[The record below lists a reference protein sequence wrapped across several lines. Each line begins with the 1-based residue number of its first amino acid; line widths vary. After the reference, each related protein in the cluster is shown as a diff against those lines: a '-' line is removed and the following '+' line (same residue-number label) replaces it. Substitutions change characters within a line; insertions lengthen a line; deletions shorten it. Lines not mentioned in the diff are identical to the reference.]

1 MFKIHSKT
9 NNAMDL
15 VSIIIPYFKK
25 REYIRDTLNSVLKQT
40 YKNLEV
46 IIIYDDQ
53 EREDLDY
60 IKKLVKLDKRISLMI
75 NKRSLGAGISRN
87 NGIKRC
93 KGKYVSFID
102 ADDVWKKNKLDLQIK
117 FMKKKNLSISHT
129 NYEIIDK
136 ENNIINFKTARTFSN
151 VSDLLRSCD
160 IGLSSVI
167 AKKEILKKECLFA
180 NLKTK
185 EDFVLWLKILKKN
198 IKIGGLKKNLM
209 CWRKLDNSLSSSVI
223 QKIKDG
229 YRVYNQFMKFNLFK
243 SLYFLFLLSL
253 NSLFK

>member
-1 MFKIHSKT
+1 
-9 NNAMDL
+9 MDL
-15 VSIIIPYFKK
+15 VSIIIPYFRK
-25 REYIRDTLNSVLKQT
+25 REYITDTLNSVLKQT

-53 EREDLDY
+53 QKEDLAL
-60 IKKLVKLDKRISLMI
+60 IKKLVKLDKRISLII
-75 NKRSLGAGISRN
+75 NKHTLGAGISRN
-87 NGIKRC
+87 NGIKKC

-102 ADDVWKKNKLDLQIK
+102 ADDIWKKNKLELQIE
-117 FMKKKNLSISHT
+117 FMKKKNLLISHT
-129 NYEIIDK
+129 NYETIDK
-136 ENNIINFKTARTFSN
+136 KNNVINIKIAKNFDN
-151 VSDLLRSCD
+151 VNDLLKSCD

-167 AKKEILKKECLFA
+167 VKKEILTRGCLFV

-198 IKIGGLKKNLM
+198 IKIGALQKNLM

-229 YRVYNQFMKFNLFK
+229 FCVYNKFMKFNLFK